1 MKLMKQ
7 TQVKQNQTRPWNET
21 AFHLKSNELS
31 NFECIKRKEIISN
44 HQDIKML
51 CKKGIGEKRTSPQ
64 HTKSAPKGSLQALHT
79 WHRFRCLATKTHQKL
94 ATFHPF
100 GTLSF
105 ATSTCPTAWYSTL
118 FFPGKNRRFA
128 TQTLSRSSQNV
139 LLSHLRSWN
148 TKHRNQQRHEKRGRL
163 KRKRYPENRQSNICL
178 IKLIFTQSQW
188 ISKSWWSKR
197 LTVTQASQG
206 PQKMALPSLRL
217 ASARCEEKTL
227 QILDHTCVL
236 YICHRVVMLDMCAYI
251 LHHCLNI

>member
-21 AFHLKSNELS
+21 AFQLKSNELS
-31 NFECIKRKEIISN
+31 TFECIKRKEIISN

-51 CKKGIGEKRTSPQ
+51 CKKGIGEERTSPTYKKV
-64 HTKSAPKGSLQALHT
+64 HLKVLFKLSTHGIGSGAWPPKLIRNLP
-79 WHRFRCLATKTHQKL
+79 RFTHLGPWVSGRQPVPRRG
-94 ATFHPF
+94 TF
-100 GTLSF
+100 
-105 ATSTCPTAWYSTL
+105 
-118 FFPGKNRRFA
+118 FFPGKIGD
-128 TQTLSRSSQNV
+128 
-139 LLSHLRSWN
+139 LLLKHSVDPAKMSHFLTSGHETPSIVIN
-148 TKHRNQQRHEKRGRL
+148 KDTKKRGRL
-163 KRKRYPENRQSNICL
+163 KRKKYPENRQSNICL

-236 YICHRVVMLDMCAYI
+236 YICQYMS
-251 LHHCLNI
+251 